1 MFELIYTAG
10 KTLADSFFVGKE
22 GNSVKVISAAEVLP
36 LDVQKRVVEAERAI
50 DGKEAEV
57 KVKVNEDG
65 KIEVKA
71 EGENVEVKDE
81 TTPEVTKEMITEI
94 QLSKNVPSPE
104 AITKKIA
111 EVCKDFKGFEQ
122 FCKEAS
128 ANHIAMVK
136 KASMKKEAKAS
147 DPAEISF
154 KADEKVKAEKIGQ
167 EPIRSINEKEANA
180 DLKGGV
186 KDGSLQSSPVKSYYS
201 RLPGKGVE
209 TAETSINLQSS
220 LSLKEQYKKLSA
232 AFEDLKKENE
242 KTKEDLGKVNEE
254 LGKAEKENKE
264 MKDEITLNDN
274 KKTVDSIVSEI
285 KKIVKVQKE
294 NVFVDKLVK
303 LDDKSLK
310 IVLDVVKEIG
320 KLSKDDK
327 ADKDVAGLFG
337 GEEKGKEEK
346 KEGFGATAS
355 AKMPGV
361 NIPQTFSQYG
371 NGNLSSLN
379 GLFED

>member
-36 LDVQKRVVEAERAI
+36 LDVQKRVAEAEQAI
-50 DGKEAEV
+50 DEKEAEV

-65 KIEVKA
+65 KTEVKA
-71 EGENVEVKDE
+71 EGENIEVKDE
-81 TTPEVTKEMITEI
+81 TTPEVTEEMVTEI
-94 QLSKNVPSPE
+94 QSSKNVPSPE
-104 AITKKIA
+104 AIAKKIA

-128 ANHIAMVK
+128 ANHAEMVK
-136 KASMKKEAKAS
+136 KASMKKEAKVS

-154 KADEKVKAEKIGQ
+154 KVDEKVKPAKVTDKDV
-167 EPIRSINEKEANA
+167 SVNEKEANA

-186 KDGSLQSSPVKSYYS
+186 KDGKEQSSPVKSYYS

-220 LSLKEQYKKLSA
+220 LKEQYKKLSA

-242 KTKEDLGKVNEE
+242 KTKEDLGKATEE
-254 LGKAEKENKE
+254 LGKAKEENKE

-274 KKTVDSIVSEI
+274 KKTVDSIISEI

>member
-36 LDVQKRVVEAERAI
+36 LDVQKRVAEAEQAI
-50 DGKEAEV
+50 DEKEAEV

-65 KIEVKA
+65 KTEVKA

-81 TTPEVTKEMITEI
+81 TKPEVTEEVVAEI
-94 QLSKNVPSPE
+94 QSSKNVPSPE
-104 AITKKIA
+104 AIAKKIA

-128 ANHIAMVK
+128 ANHAEMVK
-136 KASMKKEAKAS
+136 KASMKKEAKSAAGET
-147 DPAEISF
+147 PEISF
-154 KADEKVKAEKIGQ
+154 KFDEKITPAKVTDKEV
-167 EPIRSINEKEANA
+167 SVNEKEAKA
-180 DLKGGV
+180 DEKGGV

-220 LSLKEQYKKLSA
+220 LKEQYKKLSA

-242 KTKEDLGKVNEE
+242 KTKEDLGKANEE

-264 MKDEITLNDN
+264 MKDELTLNDN
-274 KKTVDSIVSEI
+274 KKTVDSIVAEI

-371 NGNLSSLN
+371 NGNLSSLS

>member
-36 LDVQKRVVEAERAI
+36 LDVQKRVAEAEQAI
-50 DGKEAEV
+50 DEKEAEV

-65 KIEVKA
+65 KTEVKA

-81 TTPEVTKEMITEI
+81 TKPEVTEEMVAEI
-94 QLSKNVPSPE
+94 QSSKNVPSPE
-104 AITKKIA
+104 AIAKKIA

-128 ANHIAMVK
+128 ANHAEMVK
-136 KASMKKEAKAS
+136 KASMKKEAKVS

-154 KADEKVKAEKIGQ
+154 KVDEKIKAEKIGQ
-167 EPIRSINEKEANA
+167 EPIRSINEKEAKA
-180 DLKGGV
+180 DEKGGV
-186 KDGSLQSSPVKSYYS
+186 KEGSLQSSPVKSYYS

-220 LSLKEQYKKLSA
+220 LKEQYKKLSA

-242 KTKEDLGKVNEE
+242 KTKEDLGKANEE

-264 MKDEITLNDN
+264 MKDELTLNDN
-274 KKTVDSIVSEI
+274 KKTVDSIVAEI

-371 NGNLSSLN
+371 NGNLSSLS